1 MAVKRRMYAKD
12 IFFGN
17 SDLDVF
23 SGQMVVVGTLLHGQ
37 PSGLVGY
44 FNPPRYRAFRFAA
57 AQDDRLDIWVGCE
70 DGDAVAWVLDTNYR
84 TLAWNDDARV
94 GNTNSHIS
102 LTIPSTQPVFY
113 LCIPRIQLAV
123 FTLPGGTELAW
134 AATSGRP
141 NSRCLKAGFRSVIE
155 TTG

>member
-1 MAVKRRMYAKD
+1 MWTAMAVKRRMYAKD

-44 FNPPRYRAFRFAA
+44 FNSPRYRASRFAA

-70 DGDAVAWVLDTNYR
+70 DGDAIAWVLDTNYR

-94 GNTNSHIS
+94 GITNSHIS

-113 LCIPRIQLAV
+113 LVFREYNLQFSHFRVELNWRGRQPPGVPARDLLQPDLAV
-123 FTLPGGTELAW
+123 F
-134 AATSGRP
+134 
-141 NSRCLKAGFRSVIE
+141 
-155 TTG
+155 

>member
-1 MAVKRRMYAKD
+1 MWTAMAVKRRMYAKD
-12 IFFGN
+12 MFFGN

-23 SGQMVVVGTLLHGQ
+23 SGQMVVIGTLLHGQ

-57 AQDDRLDIWVGCE
+57 AQNDRLDIWVGCE

-84 TLAWNDDARV
+84 TLAWNDDAHV
-94 GNTNSHIS
+94 GTTDSHIV

-113 LCIPRIQLAV
+113 LVFREYNCQFSHFRVELNWRGRKVPEVPSRDLLRPDLA
-123 FTLPGGTELAW
+123 T
-134 AATSGRP
+134 
-141 NSRCLKAGFRSVIE
+141 I
-155 TTG
+155 